1 MPRVKRG
8 VTALKRRKNTLAQA
22 KGYRHGRSS
31 KERQAKDAL
40 YHAGVR
46 AFGDR
51 RGKKGDFRKLWQ
63 IQINAATRTHGL
75 SYSTFIHALK
85 EKGIGLNR
93 KMLAELA
100 EYTPEM
106 FGKIVDEAKK

>member
-1 MPRVKRG
+1 MSRVKRG
-8 VTALKRRKNTLAQA
+8 VTALKRRKKTLALA
-22 KGYRHGRSS
+22 KGYHYGRSS

-63 IQINAATRTHGL
+63 IQINAAARGGGL
-75 SYSTFIHALK
+75 SYSRFIHALK

-93 KMLAELA
+93 KMLAEIA
-100 EYTPEM
+100 EYTPET
-106 FGKIVDEAKK
+106 FAKIVDEVKK